1 MVSVLSPALSALI
14 AVSAPSGSATS
25 IEDAPIKASD
35 IQSVIVAQTLKKVEE
50 VPLSKSIKDLV
61 GGKSTLQNGILGD
74 LQMEFTS
81 APEKGEQLLLQEL
94 GSALGVGHSG
104 ALGKYASG
112 LISRMFGGKI
122 PSGFNI
128 SSIKTRLSKI
138 WGLGP
143 S

>member
-1 MVSVLSPALSALI
+1 VLSALI
-14 AVSAPSGSATS
+14 AVSTPSGPATS
-25 IEDAPIKASD
+25 IEDAPIKASN
-35 IQSVIVAQTLKKVEE
+35 IQSVIVAQKLKKKVEE

-81 APEKGEQLLLQEL
+81 APEKGEGLPLEEL

-112 LISRMFGGKI
+112 LISRENTWWI
-122 PSGFNI
+122 
-128 SSIKTRLSKI
+128 
-138 WGLGP
+138 
-143 S
+143 